1 MLIAL
6 NATESVGWEDLEAKV
21 SNYDSPTLLS

>member
-21 SNYDSPTLLS
+21 SDYDSSGRPS

>member
-6 NATESVGWEDLEAKV
+6 NAMESVGWEDLEAKV
-21 SNYDSPTLLS
+21 SHYDYATLPS

>member
-6 NATESVGWEDLEAKV
+6 NAMESVGWEDLEAKV
-21 SNYDSPTLLS
+21 SNYDYSGCPN

>member
-21 SNYDSPTLLS
+21 SNHDYSGCPS

>member
-6 NATESVGWEDLEAKV
+6 SATESVGWEDLEAKV
-21 SNYDSPTLLS
+21 SDYSCVTLPG

>member
-6 NATESVGWEDLEAKV
+6 SAMESVGWEDLEAKV
-21 SNYDSPTLLS
+21 SNYGCTTLPS